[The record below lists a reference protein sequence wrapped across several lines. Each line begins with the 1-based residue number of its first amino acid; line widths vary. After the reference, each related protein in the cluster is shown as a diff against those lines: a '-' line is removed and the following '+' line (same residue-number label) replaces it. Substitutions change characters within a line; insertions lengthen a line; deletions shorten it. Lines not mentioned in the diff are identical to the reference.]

1 MFWLPITMFNQFRD
15 VLRTNYTHITRK
27 RKLLNNLDI
36 LIIKDQDKYLCSIKV
51 QVRAIFSSLIQTEI
65 SSKSCSFTAFSHL
78 THKYISVLYKSQ
90 DMGYHLSQ
98 TQDLVLGTCGDGAF
112 SPALPC
118 SSHANF
124 CLYCMFRYH

>member
-1 MFWLPITMFNQFRD
+1 MFNQFRD

-36 LIIKDQDKYLCSIKV
+36 LIIKVQDKYLCSIKV
-51 QVRAIFSSLIQTEI
+51 QVRAILSSLIQTEI
-65 SSKSCSFTAFSHL
+65 FLKSCSFTAFSHL

-98 TQDLVLGTCGDGAF
+98 TQDLVLSTCGDGSF
-112 SPALPC
+112 STALPC

-124 CLYCMFRYH
+124 CLCCMFRYH